1 MLTFA
6 RKNETMLKLI
16 ADSGSTKTDW
26 TLLGEEG
33 GVLGTCHSQ
42 GLNPY
47 HLSDEQIT
55 QVLTDEVIPSLLIS
69 GEKQRQLGDAPKPSI
84 GIYFYGSGVT
94 DAMIPKMER
103 MLVASF
109 SACGFLVGVE
119 AHAASDMLGAARALL
134 GHESGIAVILG
145 TGSNSCYYD
154 GENIVRG
161 VPPLGYVLGDEGS
174 GTAIGKAFF
183 RLIYR
188 NPKAASLREKFEAWS
203 GKDYAAVIERIYRQ
217 PLANTYLA
225 SVSTFVGEHLSSLS
239 AQEHLSQDEQIEKK
253 LLSAMLYQV
262 YGDFCREILSFYAQL
277 ADGAKEDSE
286 MPSSVKVGF
295 VGSIAH
301 YFHDEIAKALH
312 ELGFQMGEVLKSPM
326 EGLIRYHA
334 GY

>member
-1 MLTFA
+1 
-6 RKNETMLKLI
+6 MLKLI

-26 TLLGEEG
+26 TLLDEEG

-47 HLSDEQIT
+47 HLSEAEISNVLRDE
-55 QVLTDEVIPSLLIS
+55 VKPSLLNEVIPSLYNR
-69 GEKQRQLGDAPKPSI
+69 GVEKVGTTSHRVFPALV
-84 GIYFYGSGVT
+84 IYFYGSGVT

-103 MLVASF
+103 LLSASF
-109 SACGFLVGVE
+109 SDSGLFVGVE

-134 GHESGIAVILG
+134 GHGSGIAVILG

-154 GENIVRG
+154 GEKMVRG

-239 AQEHLSQDEQIEKK
+239 AQEHLAQDEQTEKR
-253 LLSAMLYQV
+253 LLSEMLHQV
-262 YGDFCREILSFYAQL
+262 YGDFCREILSFYVQL
-277 ADGAKEDSE
+277 AEESKEDSDKK
-286 MPSSVKVGF
+286 SSVKVGF

-312 ELGFQMGEVLKSPM
+312 EWGFQMGEVLKSPM
-326 EGLIRYHA
+326 EGLIRYHLSIS
-334 GY
+334 

>member
-1 MLTFA
+1 
-6 RKNETMLKLI
+6 
-16 ADSGSTKTDW
+16 
-26 TLLGEEG
+26 
-33 GVLGTCHSQ
+33 
-42 GLNPY
+42 
-47 HLSDEQIT
+47 
-55 QVLTDEVIPSLLIS
+55 
-69 GEKQRQLGDAPKPSI
+69 
-84 GIYFYGSGVT
+84 
-94 DAMIPKMER
+94 MIPKMER
-103 MLVASF
+103 LLVASF

-203 GKDYAAVIERIYRQ
+203 GKNYAAVIERIYRQ

-253 LLSAMLYQV
+253 LLSAMLHQV

-286 MPSSVKVGF
+286 MTSSVKVGF

-301 YFHDEIAKALH
+301 YFHDEIANALH

>member
-1 MLTFA
+1 
-6 RKNETMLKLI
+6 MLKLI

-26 TLLGEEG
+26 TLLDEEG

-47 HLSDEQIT
+47 HLSEDEISS
-55 QVLTDEVIPSLLIS
+55 VLSNEVIPSLFNK
-69 GEKQRQLGDAPKPSI
+69 GEEMASTPIEPSI
-84 GIYFYGSGVT
+84 SALAIYFYGSGVT
-94 DAMIPKMER
+94 DAMIPKVER
-103 MLVASF
+103 LLSASF
-109 SACGFLVGVE
+109 SDSGLFVGVE

-134 GHESGIAVILG
+134 GHGSGIAVILG

-154 GENIVRG
+154 GENMVRG

-183 RLIYR
+183 RLVYR

-225 SVSTFVGEHLSSLS
+225 SVSTFVGKQLSSLS
-239 AQEHLSQDEQIEKK
+239 AKEHLSKDEQTEKK
-253 LLSAMLYQV
+253 LLSAMLHQV

-277 ADGAKEDSE
+277 AEGTKEDTDKE
-286 MPSSVKVGF
+286 SSVKVGF

-301 YFHDEIAKALH
+301 YFHDEIAKALQ
-312 ELGFQMGEVLKSPM
+312 EWGFQMGEVLKSPM
-326 EGLIRYHA
+326 EGLIRYHLSIS
-334 GY
+334 